1 MGGGQLHWGVGVGG
15 GGDYRICG
23 QFGEGLQVFLSE
35 MKLAEFAFTAERL
48 AVSLGTAV
56 G

>member
-1 MGGGQLHWGVGVGG
+1 MC
-15 GGDYRICG
+15 R
-23 QFGEGLQVFLSE
+23 QFGEGLQVFLNE
-35 MKLAEFAFTAERL
+35 MKLAGFVFTVERL